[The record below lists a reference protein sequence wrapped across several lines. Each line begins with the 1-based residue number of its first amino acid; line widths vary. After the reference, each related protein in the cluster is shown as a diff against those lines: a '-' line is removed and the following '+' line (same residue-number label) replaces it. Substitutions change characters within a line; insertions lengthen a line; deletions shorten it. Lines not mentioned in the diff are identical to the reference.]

1 MQGWHS
7 TRAGTGGWF
16 PNSYTE
22 MTPQEEA
29 TMIRKQIEMME
40 QDIGTA
46 KERLEELESE

>member
-1 MQGWHS
+1 MQGWYP
-7 TRAGTGGWF
+7 TRAGAAGWF

-40 QDIGTA
+40 QNIGTA
-46 KERLEELESE
+46 KERLEELESD